1 MPSGDPGRRY
11 DEPMTSQLRV
21 LVEQPTRGKRWVAVA
36 ADWPGLERGGKTE
49 DEAVEKLARYVPR
62 YLPVAK
68 RVRLGSELA
77 TQTDLDIIGR
87 YPGVGSTDFW
97 GISFAPSPLDREPFD
112 APTFDRQ
119 VRLLRAAWAEFDET
133 AARVSAE
140 LRPGARGGGRSRDR
154 IVRHVLANEGGDFSK
169 RVKAKSELED
179 LLTPGGLA
187 HHRDRFV
194 EAMRAWYAEG
204 KPLGNWTIPYLLR
217 HTAYHVL
224 DHTWEM
230 QDRDLTD
237 DASAGMTSLRRLQ
250 RERLGQRDE
259 DALGATDVAEPIA
272 VLVPHHLADEF
283 GTVGPQAGNDV
294 LDVVDFE
301 HDATDAQRVHRG
313 VFGSALVA
321 VGVWNLVSSTRPWP
335 SGVRII
341 AMSLRTPSSPM
352 RRSTDRPSTV
362 ASPSSSIPSSTKN
375 AIAASRSSTTTPTL
389 SIRRIVMSPSLVSRR
404 DQPVSAASRRLR
416 SSVTQGPAAVALVRW
431 SWQ

>member
-1 MPSGDPGRRY
+1 
-11 DEPMTSQLRV
+11 MTSQLRV

-87 YPGVGSTDFW
+87 YPGIGSTDFW

-140 LRPGARGGGRSRDR
+140 LRPGVRGGGRSRDR
-154 IVRHVLANEGGDFSK
+154 IIRHVLANEGGDFSK

-204 KPLGNWTIPYLLR
+204 KPLGKWTIPYLLR

-237 DASAGMTSLRRLQ
+237 DGLRRMT
-250 RERLGQRDE
+250 
-259 DALGATDVAEPIA
+259 AAT
-272 VLVPHHLADEF
+272 
-283 GTVGPQAGNDV
+283 G
-294 LDVVDFE
+294 
-301 HDATDAQRVHRG
+301 
-313 VFGSALVA
+313 
-321 VGVWNLVSSTRPWP
+321 
-335 SGVRII
+335 
-341 AMSLRTPSSPM
+341 
-352 RRSTDRPSTV
+352 RRSPGDTDFGLQSTFETRDYRAMYCGGV
-362 ASPSSSIPSSTKN
+362 TRSRL
-375 AIAASRSSTTTPTL
+375 AASRHSSR
-389 SIRRIVMSPSLVSRR
+389 SGRCRARYCRVSLLPAV
-404 DQPVSAASRRLR
+404 ASLR
-416 SSVTQGPAAVALVRW
+416 SRGSIWQGHA
-431 SWQ
+431 